1 MWRKG
6 AFTLLVVML
15 LVGCRNDKKSNDA
28 FVHDS
33 VKEKAP
39 VSKDVR
45 NIVFYGNSITAG
57 YGVEQSEA
65 FPALI
70 QDKIDSLKLSYKVI
84 NAGVSGE
91 TSAGG
96 KARINW
102 VLQQPVDIF

>member
-6 AFTLLVVML
+6 TLSLLFVMSL
-15 LVGCRNDKKSNDA
+15 IGCSNDKKSNN
-28 FVHDS
+28 VSVQDS
-33 VKEKAP
+33 NKKRETM
-39 VSKDVR
+39 SGNSR

-70 QDKIDSLKLSYKVI
+70 QGRIDSLQLPYKVI

-96 KARINW
+96 KTRINW
-102 VLQQPVDIF
+102 VLQQ